1 MNKLEK
7 ANELDYL
14 FYKNKFDRTNTEA
27 ANSFK
32 NNNKAKMALIVATGF
47 VTLSPNLSLRAE
59 IKFQKENKLS
69 VENYEENVCINDY
82 LMDINSL
89 IIKKNHDKK
98 EILKKIFSFKMLNE
112 NWDGYG
118 AYPLE
123 AETAANAIELLDLIG
138 EELFSKVNDIYP
150 NPNGTLTFEWNN
162 NTGEIFA
169 LEIGNNEVSYFLEM
183 TPEETIYKNNI
194 PVNVSEAEKIAEYI
208 RYI

>member
-7 ANELDYL
+7 AHELDYL
-14 FYKNKFDRTNTEA
+14 FSKNQFDSTNTEA
-27 ANSFK
+27 AKLFE
-32 NNNKAKMALIVATGF
+32 NNNKTKVALIVATGL
-47 VTLSPNLSLRAE
+47 VSLTPNLSLRAE
-59 IKFQKENKLS
+59 IKIQKENRLS
-69 VENYEENVCINDY
+69 IENYEENVSINDY
-82 LMDINSL
+82 LKDINSI
-89 IIKKNHDKK
+89 IIKKNYDKK
-98 EILKKIFSFKMLNE
+98 DILKKIFSFKMLNE
-112 NWDGYG
+112 NWDGFG

-123 AETAANAIELLDLIG
+123 AETAANAIELLDMIG

-162 NTGEIFA
+162 NAGEIFA

>member
-7 ANELDYL
+7 ASELDYL
-14 FYKNKFDRTNTEA
+14 LNKDEFESTNTEA
-27 ANSFK
+27 ANLFK
-32 NNNKAKMALIVATGF
+32 NNNKTKMALLVATGL
-47 VTLSPNLSLRAE
+47 VTLSPNLAVRAE
-59 IKFQKENKLS
+59 IKIQKENRLS
-69 VENYEENVCINDY
+69 IENYEENVCINDY
-82 LMDINSL
+82 LKDLNNI
-89 IIKKNHDKK
+89 IIKKNYDKK
-98 EILKKIFSFKMLNE
+98 EILKKIFAFKMLNE

-123 AETAANAIELLDLIG
+123 AETAANAIEMLDLIG
-138 EELFSKVNDIYP
+138 EELFSGVNDIYP

-162 NTGEIFA
+162 NTGEIFS
-169 LEIGNNEVSYFLEM
+169 LEIGNNKVSYFLEM